1 MNFIPAPQL
10 KYNCFYMNIDI
21 RMQKMNLVTTNNFSF
36 GKKKSEWQ
44 KQSGE
49 KKIHYVNINRKYRV
63 SHIEVICNMRHL
75 VCMKPHTYAF
85 IRPTTYVM
93 VVTNILLRT
102 RNQIIIPP
110 TCPPH
115 TVDIIIHTYY
125 RENKSGA
132 NFYSCC

>member
-1 MNFIPAPQL
+1 
-10 KYNCFYMNIDI
+10 
-21 RMQKMNLVTTNNFSF
+21 MQKYEFSYNKHFFLLERKKVNGKNNPV
-36 GKKKSEWQ
+36 K
-44 KQSGE
+44 

-63 SHIEVICNMRHL
+63 SYIEVIFNMRHP

-85 IRPTTYVM
+85 IRPTTYVT
-93 VVTNILLRT
+93 VVTILRT

-132 NFYSCC
+132 TFYSCC

>member
-1 MNFIPAPQL
+1 
-10 KYNCFYMNIDI
+10 MNIDI
-21 RMQKMNLVTTNNFSF
+21 RMQKMNLVTTNNFSL

-63 SHIEVICNMRHL
+63 SHIEVIFNMKYP
-75 VCMKPHTYAF
+75 VYMKPHTYAF
-85 IRPTTYVM
+85 IRPTTYVT

-125 RENKSGA
+125 VENK
-132 NFYSCC
+132 NE

>member
-1 MNFIPAPQL
+1 MDLIEQSSK
-10 KYNCFYMNIDI
+10 KYLAVY
-21 RMQKMNLVTTNNFSF
+21 
-36 GKKKSEWQ
+36 
-44 KQSGE
+44 
-49 KKIHYVNINRKYRV
+49 
-63 SHIEVICNMRHL
+63 
-75 VCMKPHTYAF
+75 MKPNTYAF
-85 IRPTTYVM
+85 IRPTTYVT

-132 NFYSCC
+132 TFIAAAKNYIHTLPVS